1 MVSHSSE
8 SDPQESRIAY
18 LLGRLYEAVQG
29 VPEERRMALM
39 ELLNDDDNHRST
51 EGVDQAE
58 RDE

>member
-8 SDPQESRIAY
+8 PDPQESRIAD